1 MVQVPAHRALP
12 ARSVSLGDDRGCL
25 SAPLGRCAGAWVSS
39 ALLLGVVGL
48 TAAPAA
54 AQPVTHPEPAPCA
67 VTFAYAPE
75 AVRAEI
81 EAWVRAEPRCVR
93 QLELRVVPRDG
104 GLYLVGRDSDGH
116 VRERVV
122 PDAQAAAVL
131 VVSWI
136 ADDTVAPSPVAVA
149 PPSPPQ
155 EAPAVALP
163 PSSPLPSSPL
173 PALPRLGGD
182 ELGLVR
188 HAPHGERARS
198 RRWLMLGGVASD
210 GEVGAR
216 AQLELLVRGRWSLG
230 ISGAWLTAPSRGR
243 DARMARDSSRG
254 RAVLSIARELT
265 TLGPVAV
272 RAQLGAGIEIGG
284 DAMTGTRVAPVG
296 EAALLLTLPLG
307 DTWGIAGGPVLDV
320 TTSGDQPSIG
330 VFLGLAR
337 RL

>member
-1 MVQVPAHRALP
+1 MAQAPAHRTLP
-12 ARSVSLGDDRGCL
+12 ADPDFLPGARGCL
-25 SAPLGRCAGAWVSS
+25 LAPSGRCAGPSLFS
-39 ALLLGVVGL
+39 ALVLGVVGL
-48 TAAPAA
+48 GPSPAT
-54 AQPVTHPEPAPCA
+54 AQPVTHPEPTPCT

-104 GLYLVGRDSDGH
+104 GLYLVGRDSEGH

-122 PDAQAAAVL
+122 PDAEAAAVL

-136 ADDTVAPSPVAVA
+136 ADDTIAPTPVAVA
-149 PPSPPQ
+149 PASAPP
-155 EAPAVALP
+155 EPPVAAVAPSLP
-163 PSSPLPSSPL
+163 P

-182 ELGLVR
+182 EIGLVQ
-188 HAPHGERARS
+188 HAPRGERARS

-230 ISGAWLTAPSRGR
+230 VSGAWLTAPARGR
-243 DARMARDSSRG
+243 DARMGGDTSRG

-265 TLGPVAV
+265 TLGPVSL
-272 RAQLGAGIEIGG
+272 RAQLGAGLEIGSG
-284 DAMTGTRVAPVG
+284 DAMTGTRLTPVG
-296 EAALLLTLPLG
+296 EAALLFTLPLG
-307 DTWGIAGGPVLDV
+307 DTWGITGGPVVDV
-320 TTSGDQPSIG
+320 PASGDQPSVG